1 MSTPRPT
8 TSAAARRR
16 QRGVILVVVLAVVA
30 VVNFLVLD
38 LNSNMFVVQKTT
50 HVGDRRTVAY
60 FNARSAVNLGRL
72 ALVLQGM
79 INSQLG
85 SQKQR
90 GGLDIS
96 PYSSMLFDFF
106 ASETN
111 RSTLLEGVAGI
122 PADLVTG
129 FALFDGNFA
138 VELVDEDGRINLNL
152 AAQGDESQQFV
163 DRVLSW
169 LVAPE
174 QYEDL
179 FSRETADGKITTR
192 EQFVAA
198 AIDWADTNDQMYQ
211 RAGASRGAEDNEY
224 EALPEPYR
232 RKDCPYDSVEEL
244 RLVRGVGED
253 FWSTF
258 VDPDPFDPNQ
268 RTLTVWGQGKINV
281 NSAPP
286 RVLASVVC
294 ALALDQRSCDPR
306 NFERVLLLI
315 DAINELG
322 GGRYGSPGHFVRA
335 VSAGTEDAPGIPIDG
350 SLADKWLTTTGRVFS
365 LYVEGRAPIGGRPA
379 GRGSTIDEQRRAQEE
394 AEDRGT
400 DLGVT
405 PPAGQD
411 ADAGAAAG
419 GGAAGNP
426 AEDRDVVV
434 RIHVVID
441 TTTPW
446 DTQGGRFLYWREL

>member
-1 MSTPRPT
+1 MSGVRPGLP
-8 TSAAARRR
+8 SAPGRG

-30 VVNFLVLD
+30 IVNFLVLD
-38 LNSNMFVVQKTT
+38 LNSNMFIVQKTT
-50 HVGDRRTVAY
+50 HVADRRTVAF

-72 ALVLQGM
+72 ALVLQGL
-79 INSQLG
+79 INAQLG
-85 SQKQR
+85 AQKQR

-96 PYSSMLFDFF
+96 PWSSMLFDFF
-106 ASETN
+106 ANESN
-111 RSTLLEGVAGI
+111 RSSLLEGVAGI
-122 PADLVTG
+122 PADMVRG
-129 FALFDGNFA
+129 FAVFDGNFA

-152 AAQGDESQQFV
+152 AAQGDESQQFL

-224 EALPEPYR
+224 ESLPDPYR
-232 RKDCPYDSVEEL
+232 RKDCPYDSIEEL

-258 VDPDPFDPNQ
+258 VDPDPFDPGQ

-281 NSAPP
+281 NAAPP
-286 RVLASVVC
+286 RVLAAVVC

-315 DAINELG
+315 DSINELG

-335 VSAGTEDAPGIPIDG
+335 VSTGTEDAPGIPIDG
-350 SLADKWLTTTGRVFS
+350 SLADKWLTTTGKVFS

-379 GRGSTIDEQRRAQEE
+379 GRGSSVDEQQRARQE
-394 AEDRGT
+394 AEERGM
-400 DLGVT
+400 
-405 PPAGQD
+405 PASALAAGGGD
-411 ADAGAAAG
+411 ADAGTATGEGSAQ
-419 GGAAGNP
+419 NP
-426 AEDRDVVV
+426 AQDRDVVV

-441 TTTPW
+441 TTSPW
-446 DTQGGRFLYWREL
+446 DTQGGRYLYWREL

>member
-1 MSTPRPT
+1 VSGARAGRPPVPGR
-8 TSAAARRR
+8 A

-50 HVGDRRTVAY
+50 HVADRRTVAFY
-60 FNARSAVNLGRL
+60 NARSAVQLGRL

-79 INSQLG
+79 INGQLAA
-85 SQKQR
+85 QKQR
-90 GGLDIS
+90 GGFDLS

-106 ASETN
+106 ANESN
-111 RSTLLEGVAGI
+111 RSTLLEGIAGI
-122 PADLVTG
+122 PSELVRG

-152 AAQGDESQQFV
+152 AAQGDESQQFL

-169 LVAPE
+169 LVAPQPYDE
-174 QYEDL
+174 L
-179 FSRETADGKITTR
+179 FSREAADGKITTR
-192 EQFVAA
+192 EQLVAA
-198 AIDWADTNDQMYQ
+198 IIDWADTNDQMYQ

-224 EALPEPYR
+224 ESLPEPYR
-232 RKDCPYDSVEEL
+232 RKDCPYDSIEEL

-253 FWSTF
+253 FWSAF
-258 VDPDPFDPNQ
+258 VDPDPFDPGQ

-286 RVLASVVC
+286 RVLAAVIC
-294 ALALDQRSCDPR
+294 ALALDQTACDPR
-306 NFERVLLLI
+306 NFERVLRLI
-315 DAINELG
+315 DSIHELG

-335 VSAGTEDAPGIPIDG
+335 VSMGTEDVPGIPIDG

-379 GRGSTIDEQRRAQEE
+379 GMGSAVDARKREQEE
-394 AEDRGT
+394 AEERG
-400 DLGVT
+400 LPV
-405 PPAGQD
+405 AGSGGD
-411 ADAGAAAG
+411 ADAGSAAD
-419 GGAAGNP
+419 GGAAANP
-426 AEDRDVVV
+426 ARDRDVVV

-441 TTTPW
+441 TTPPW
-446 DTQGGRFLYWREL
+446 DAQGGRFLYWREL